1 MNLYL
6 SRLKAVPIFMNRYIS
21 LHQTMRFLTLIA
33 FLFTFLSAQAQY
45 FTSQSYWKQERHE
58 VAFGVGAIN
67 FLGELGG
74 RDAIGRDFII
84 DLELSMFR
92 PALHLEYRYKT
103 SRKTLVKAGFHYGV
117 IAGNDAL
124 TNEPFRNN
132 RNIHFKSNIF
142 ELSAKFEMTLYEIQP
157 GARYKLIGVKQR
169 PKGGVFYG
177 FAGIGITYFDPK
189 ANFNGEWLRLKPFG
203 TEGQNFPD
211 GPKPYS
217 NFTPVVPMGL
227 GYRTY
232 LSSSLSLG
240 IEISHRITFTD
251 YMDDTSTRYY
261 NKNAIENQS
270 GYVAAYFSDPSLGF
284 RTNAE
289 GQTEPFNTTGTGAQR
304 GDPQDNDSYL
314 FAMITLTHK
323 FTKQRASHRG
333 KIRVTR
339 KRGGKVIF

>member
-1 MNLYL
+1 MHNFKTSGFPLRL
-6 SRLKAVPIFMNRYIS
+6 SVLFVLIFW
-21 LHQTMRFLTLIA
+21 LTD
-33 FLFTFLSAQAQY
+33 SSAQY

-58 VAFGVGAIN
+58 VQLGIGAIN

-74 RDAIGRDFII
+74 RDAIGTNFIM

-103 SRKTLVKAGFHYGV
+103 SRKTMVKAGLHYGI

-124 TNEPFRNN
+124 TQEPFRNN

-142 ELSAKFEMTLYEIQP
+142 ELSAKFELTLYEIQP

-177 FAGIGITYFDPK
+177 FAGIGITYFNPK
-189 ANFNGEWLRLKPFG
+189 ANFNGEWVKLKPLG
-203 TEGQNFPD
+203 TEGQNFID

-232 LSSSLSLG
+232 LSSNISLG
-240 IEISHRITFTD
+240 LEISHRIAFTD
-251 YMDDTSTRYY
+251 YMDDTSTNYY
-261 NKNAIENQS
+261 SNSAILAES
-270 GYVAAYFSDPSLGF
+270 GSVAAYMADPSLGY
-284 RTNAE
+284 RTNDE
-289 GQTEPFNTTGTGAQR
+289 GLIEPFNTTGTGLQR
-304 GDPQDNDSYL
+304 GDSKDNDSYL
-314 FAMITLTHK
+314 FAMVTITHK
-323 FTKQRASHRG
+323 FTKQRTGHRG